1 MRRTK
6 ILELMAQAVPQY
18 KIAEQLGV
26 SPTTVSLDLQYL
38 RCTAQEKLKT
48 HIEERIPMQ
57 YEECNTGLKFILRKA
72 YEIAEKSTKPQEVLA
87 AMGLAVDIYGKL
99 MDLSTNGAIL
109 EKTMKWL
116 EDRKKI
122 LPTEEEQKKIDELLK
137 DTSTDEDNDEE
148 VQEQEQVKEE

>member
-1 MRRTK
+1 
-6 ILELMAQAVPQY
+6 
-18 KIAEQLGV
+18 
-26 SPTTVSLDLQYL
+26 
-38 RCTAQEKLKT
+38 
-48 HIEERIPMQ
+48 
-57 YEECNTGLKFILRKA
+57 
-72 YEIAEKSTKPQEVLA
+72 
-87 AMGLAVDIYGKL
+87 